1 MGVLFPPGTEAGMS
15 RGRGNDDSRG
25 RRGGKEDKMVD
36 KKVEDGGED
45 WQGEQGRIMVGV
57 EVVTNDDSEGC

>member
-1 MGVLFPPGTEAGMS
+1 MS

-25 RRGGKEDKMVD
+25 RRGEKEDKMVD

-45 WQGEQGRIMVGV
+45 WQGEQGRIMVRV
-57 EVVTNDDSEGC
+57 EVVTNDDGDVDGWARSGEGC